1 MSGGNRTMP
10 KKLEF
15 FYDCSSPW
23 TYLAFT
29 KIEDVARRHDAE
41 LIWRPILV
49 GGLFNTVNPSVYES
63 RAKPVLVKS
72 RYYVKDLGDWARFY
86 GLKIGN
92 PTVFP
97 VNSVKAMRGA
107 FVANEHRVI
116 ARYSKRVFES
126 YWGEDKDIS
135 KDDVLR
141 EIVRETGLEEK
152 EFFTKI
158 SSDEYKAKLRE
169 NVEELIARGGF
180 GSPTMFVEGS
190 MFFGNDRLPLVEH
203 ELAVGV
209 GRTLNEV
216 SGSST

>member
-1 MSGGNRTMP
+1 MP

-49 GGLFNTVNPSVYES
+49 GGLFNTVNPSVYEN
-63 RAKPVLVKS
+63 RARPVPAKS
-72 RYYVKDLGDWARFY
+72 RYYVKDLADWARFY

-92 PTVFP
+92 PAVFP

-116 ARYSKRVFES
+116 ARYSRLVFES

-135 KDDVLR
+135 RDDVLR
-141 EIVRETGLEEK
+141 EIVRQTGLDEK

-158 SSDEYKAKLRE
+158 ASDEYKARLRA

-180 GSPTMFVEGS
+180 GSPTMFVDGS

-203 ELAVGV
+203 ELAVGPSEAWIQRTART
-209 GRTLNEV
+209 GR
-216 SGSST
+216 

>member
-1 MSGGNRTMP
+1 MP

-29 KIEDVARRHDAE
+29 RIEDVARHHGAE

-49 GGLFNTVNPSVYES
+49 GGLFNTVNPSVYEN
-63 RAKPVLVKS
+63 RARPVPAKS
-72 RYYVKDLGDWARFY
+72 RYYVKDLADWARFY

-92 PTVFP
+92 PAVFP

-116 ARYSKRVFES
+116 ARYSRLVFES

-135 KDDVLR
+135 RDDVLR
-141 EIVRETGLEEK
+141 EIVRQTGLDEK

-158 SSDEYKAKLRE
+158 ASDEYKARLRA

-180 GSPTMFVEGS
+180 GSPTMFVDGS

-203 ELAVGV
+203 ELAVGPSEPWIQRTART
-209 GRTLNEV
+209 GR
-216 SGSST
+216 

>member
-1 MSGGNRTMP
+1 MP

-29 KIEDVARRHDAE
+29 KIEGVAARHDAE

-49 GGLFNTVNPSVYES
+49 GGLFNTVNPSVYEG
-63 RAKPVLVKS
+63 RAKPVPVKAK
-72 RYYVKDLGDWARFY
+72 YYVKDLRDWAQFY
-86 GLKIGN
+86 VLKIGN

-107 FVANEHRVI
+107 FVANEHRII
-116 ARYSKRVFES
+116 AQYSRRVFES
-126 YWGEDKDIS
+126 YWGDDRDIS
-135 KDDVLR
+135 QDEVLR
-141 EIVRETGLEEK
+141 EIAREVGLDEK

-158 SSDEYKAKLRE
+158 TSDEYKAKLRE
-169 NVEELIARGGF
+169 NTEELIARGGF

-203 ELAVGV
+203 ALS
-209 GRTLNEV
+209 R
-216 SGSST
+216 

>member
-1 MSGGNRTMP
+1 MP

-29 KIEDVARRHDAE
+29 RIEDLARRHDAE

-63 RAKPVLVKS
+63 RAKPVPAKA
-72 RYYVKDLGDWARFY
+72 RYYVKDLADWARFY

-107 FVANEHRVI
+107 LVAAEHRVI
-116 ARYSKRVFES
+116 SPYSRRVFES
-126 YWGEDKDIS
+126 YWTDDKDIS
-135 KDDVLR
+135 NDDVLR
-141 EIVRETGLEEK
+141 EIVRETGLDDK

-158 SSDEYKAKLRE
+158 ASDEYKARLRE
-169 NVEELIARGGF
+169 NVAELIARGGF

-209 GRTLNEV
+209 GGALDEG
-216 SGSST
+216 SGGST

>member
-29 KIEDVARRHDAE
+29 KIEDLARRYDAA

-63 RAKPVLVKS
+63 RAKPVPVKS
-72 RYYVKDLGDWARFY
+72 RYYVKDLRDWARFY

-116 ARYSKRVFES
+116 VRYSRRVFES

-135 KDDVLR
+135 QDDVLR
-141 EIVRETGLEEK
+141 EIVRETGLDEK

-158 SSDEYKAKLRE
+158 ASDEYKAMLRD

-180 GSPTMFVEGS
+180 GSPTMFVDGS
-190 MFFGNDRLPLVEH
+190 MFFGNDRLPLVEY
-203 ELAVGV
+203 ELAAGAAKA
-209 GRTLNEV
+209 
-216 SGSST
+216 

>member
-1 MSGGNRTMP
+1 MP

-29 KIEDVARRHDAE
+29 RIEDVARRHNAE

-49 GGLFNTVNPSVYES
+49 GGLFNTVNPSVYEG
-63 RAKPVLVKS
+63 RAKPVPVKAK
-72 RYYVKDLGDWARFY
+72 YYVKDLRDWARFY

-97 VNSVKAMRGA
+97 VDSVKAMRGA
-107 FVANEHRVI
+107 FVAHERGAI
-116 ARYSKRVFES
+116 SRYSRLVFEK
-126 YWGEDKDIS
+126 YWGDDKDIS
-135 KDDVLR
+135 QDDVLR
-141 EIVRETGLEEK
+141 EIVREAGLDEK
-152 EFFTKI
+152 EFFAKI
-158 SSDEYKAKLRE
+158 ASDEYKAMLRR

-180 GSPTMFVEGS
+180 GSPTMFVDGS

-203 ELAVGV
+203 ALEAG
-209 GRTLNEV
+209 E
-216 SGSST
+216 SE

>member
-1 MSGGNRTMP
+1 MA

-23 TYLAFT
+23 TYLACT
-29 KIEDVARRHDAE
+29 KIEDVARRHNAQ

-63 RAKPVLVKS
+63 RTRPVPVKAK
-72 RYYVKDLGDWARFY
+72 YYVKDLRDWARFY

-107 FVANEHRVI
+107 FVAEEHGAI
-116 ARYSKRVFES
+116 SRYSRIVFEK
-126 YWGEDKDIS
+126 YWGEDRDIS

-141 EIVRETGLEEK
+141 EIVREAGLDEK
-152 EFFTKI
+152 EFFAKI
-158 SSDEYKAKLRE
+158 ASDEYKAKLRA
-169 NVEELIARGGF
+169 NVDELIARGGF
-180 GSPTMFVEGS
+180 GSPTMFVDGS

-203 ELAVGV
+203 ALEAGT
-209 GRTLNEV
+209 GE
-216 SGSST
+216 

>member
-1 MSGGNRTMP
+1 MA

-29 KIEDVARRHDAE
+29 KIEEVARRHDAD

-49 GGLFNTVNPSVYES
+49 GGLFNTVNPSVYEN
-63 RAKPVLVKS
+63 RAKPVPVKA
-72 RYYVKDLGDWARFY
+72 RYYTKDLRDWTNFY

-107 FVANEHRVI
+107 IVAEEHNLI
-116 ARYSKRVFES
+116 SRYSRRVFES
-126 YWGEDKDIS
+126 YWGDDRDIS
-135 KDDVLR
+135 QDDVLR
-141 EIVRETGLEEK
+141 EIVREVGLDEK
-152 EFFTKI
+152 EFFGKI
-158 SSDEYKAKLRE
+158 AAEDYKARLRA
-169 NVEELIARGGF
+169 NVEELIERGGF

-190 MFFGNDRLPLVEH
+190 MYFGNDRIPLVEH
-203 ELAVGV
+203 ALS
-209 GRTLNEV
+209 RR
-216 SGSST
+216 

>member
-1 MSGGNRTMP
+1 MP

-63 RAKPVLVKS
+63 RAKPVPVKAK
-72 RYYVKDLGDWARFY
+72 YYVKDLRDWAKFY
-86 GLKIGN
+86 GIKIGN

-107 FVANEHRVI
+107 FVADEHRVI
-116 ARYSKRVFES
+116 SRYSRRVFES
-126 YWGEDKDIS
+126 YWGDNKDIS
-135 KDDVLR
+135 QDDVMR
-141 EIVRETGLEEK
+141 EIVREVGLDEK

-158 SSDEYKAKLRE
+158 ASDEYKARLRA

-209 GRTLNEV
+209 GGALDKG

>member
-1 MSGGNRTMP
+1 MP

-29 KIEDVARRHDAE
+29 RIEDVANRHDAE

-63 RAKPVLVKS
+63 RAKPVPVKAK
-72 RYYVKDLGDWARFY
+72 YYVKDLRDWAKFY
-86 GLKIGN
+86 GIKIGN

-107 FVANEHRVI
+107 LVADEHRI
-116 ARYSKRVFES
+116 ISRYSKRVFES
-126 YWGEDKDIS
+126 YWGDDKDIS
-135 KDDVLR
+135 QDDVMR
-141 EIVRETGLEEK
+141 KIVREIGLDEK
-152 EFFTKI
+152 EFFAKI
-158 SSDEYKAKLRE
+158 ASDEYKARLRA
-169 NVEELIARGGF
+169 NVEELIERGGF

-203 ELAVGV
+203 ELA
-209 GRTLNEV
+209 GRLGGALDKG
-216 SGSST
+216 SGEST

>member
-1 MSGGNRTMP
+1 MP

-23 TYLAFT
+23 TYLAFS
-29 KIEDVARRHDAE
+29 KIEDVGLRHDAE

-63 RAKPVLVKS
+63 RAKPLPVKAK
-72 RYYVKDLGDWARFY
+72 YYVKDLRDWTQFY

-92 PTVFP
+92 PSVFP

-107 FVANEHRVI
+107 FVANEHRII
-116 ARYSKRVFES
+116 AQYSRRVFES
-126 YWGEDKDIS
+126 YWGDDRDIS
-135 KDDVLR
+135 QDEVLR
-141 EIVRETGLEEK
+141 EIVREVGLDEK
-152 EFFTKI
+152 EFFSKI
-158 SSDEYKAKLRE
+158 TSDEYKARLRE
-169 NVEELIARGGF
+169 NTEELIARGGF

-203 ELAVGV
+203 ALS
-209 GRTLNEV
+209 R
-216 SGSST
+216 

>member
-1 MSGGNRTMP
+1 MP

-29 KIEDVARRHDAE
+29 RIEDLARRHDAE

-63 RAKPVLVKS
+63 RAKPVPAKA
-72 RYYVKDLGDWARFY
+72 RYYVKDLADWARFY

-107 FVANEHRVI
+107 LVAAEHRVI
-116 ARYSKRVFES
+116 SPYSRRVFES
-126 YWGEDKDIS
+126 YWSDDKDIS
-135 KDDVLR
+135 NDDVLR
-141 EIVRETGLEEK
+141 EIVRETGLDEK

-158 SSDEYKAKLRE
+158 ASDEYKARLRE
-169 NVEELIARGGF
+169 NVAELIARGGF

-209 GRTLNEV
+209 GGALDEG
-216 SGSST
+216 SGGST

>member
-1 MSGGNRTMP
+1 MP

-29 KIEDVARRHDAE
+29 RIEDVARRHNAE

-63 RAKPVLVKS
+63 RANPVPAKA
-72 RYYVKDLGDWARFY
+72 RYYVKDLADWARFY
-86 GLKIGN
+86 RLKIGN

-107 FVANEHRVI
+107 FVADEHGAI
-116 ARYSKRVFES
+116 SPYSRRVFES

-135 KDDVLR
+135 QDHVLR
-141 EIVRETGLEEK
+141 EIVRATGLDEE

-158 SSDEYKAKLRE
+158 ASGEYKARLRR
-169 NVEELIARGGF
+169 NVDELIARGGF
-180 GSPTMFVEGS
+180 GSPTMFVDGS

-203 ELAVGV
+203 ELA
-209 GRTLNEV
+209 
-216 SGSST
+216 SK